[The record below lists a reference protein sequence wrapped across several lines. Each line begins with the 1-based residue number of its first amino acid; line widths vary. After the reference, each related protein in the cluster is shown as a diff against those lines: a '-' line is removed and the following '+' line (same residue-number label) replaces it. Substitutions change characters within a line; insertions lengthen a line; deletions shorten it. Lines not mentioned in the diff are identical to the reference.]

1 MRQYYGTIL
10 CVAVALLAGCQ
21 REQRSLRPLPANS
34 SVMQQLPPESGLYP
48 GGVAPAGQI
57 DNPYAGNAWAIA
69 QGQRLFDWFNCS
81 GCHGGYGGGAI
92 GPALND
98 KVWVYGGE
106 PAQIFDSI
114 ARGRPNGMPAWGAR
128 IPRDQI
134 WQLVAYVRSL
144 SGEEPKSAT
153 PARSD
158 GIEPT
163 PFTIQNKVKG
173 ETR

>member
-1 MRQYYGTIL
+1 
-10 CVAVALLAGCQ
+10 
-21 REQRSLRPLPANS
+21 
-34 SVMQQLPPESGLYP
+34 
-48 GGVAPAGQI
+48 
-57 DNPYAGNAWAIA
+57 
-69 QGQRLFDWFNCS
+69 
-81 GCHGGYGGGAI
+81 
-92 GPALND
+92 
-98 KVWVYGGE
+98 
-106 PAQIFDSI
+106 
-114 ARGRPNGMPAWGAR
+114 MPAWGAR

-144 SGEEPKSAT
+144 SGEQPKSAT